1 MDFAEPT
8 IEVASRP
15 EAGDILT
22 SPHRCAEVTYL
33 VSIGEPHDDLPAGYH
48 NIPRKLRLLV
58 ADVITELGA
67 TEWDIWQII
76 RLAEALR
83 SGGSKVLIHC
93 EAGVSRSCAAALIMY
108 ACWLGPGREGEAMER
123 VLAQRPIAVP
133 NRRMVEIADRLLD
146 RKGCLLEV
154 LG

>member
-1 MDFAEPT
+1 VVRTAVTVGRIAMARQDDFGFQFGDT
-8 IEVASRP
+8 GNSSIEVV
-15 EAGDILT
+15 DFK
-22 SPHRCAEVTYL
+22 PHQYAVAIRL
-33 VSIGEPHDDLPAGYH
+33 V
-48 NIPRKLRLLV
+48 
-58 ADVITELGA
+58 
-67 TEWDIWQII
+67 I
-76 RLAEALR
+76 RLAEGLR
-83 SGGSKVLIHC
+83 SGGGKVLIHC
-93 EAGVSRSCAAALIMY
+93 EAGVSRSCAAALIIY